1 MSDKKYK
8 FQKLTPVSDID
19 LGIYEDAINFAFDND
34 DLKNIAISGQYGAG
48 KSSLVESYKKNH
60 PNKKFVHI
68 SLAHFRTSEPTGT
81 NEPDSPPINATALEG
96 KILNQLIHQINAD
109 DIPQTN
115 FKVKKKVT
123 SKSVFKNTFWMVFF
137 IGMIL
142 HVMLFEKWRDFVS
155 LLSDGWLKTL
165 LIFTTKYDSLLIS
178 GTISAILFCVFIY
191 VLIRTQKNRNILR
204 KISLQGNEID
214 IFEES
219 EESYFD
225 RYLNEVLYLFENVN
239 ADAIVF
245 EDMDRF
251 NANNIFERLHE
262 VNRLVNIQRNLVK
275 NSWLSSKLLPKFLSG
290 FLFRL
295 LSKHKKPTLRFI
307 YLLRDDIF
315 ISKDR
320 TKFFDYIIPVI
331 PVVDSSNSYD
341 QFIPIFRNGGI
352 LSLFNENFL
361 KGLSL
366 YIDDMRILKNIY
378 NEFLV
383 YNDRLNTTELDRNKM
398 LAIIAYKNIFPKD
411 FSELQVNQGLV
422 FTIFS
427 EKENIITEEIE
438 KLEKEINDRKKDI
451 EVINNEI
458 LRSIQEVDA
467 VYDKELS
474 QYHSNPYYDKDEKAD
489 VAQRRASRK
498 ANVENKTNGKIEK
511 INEILSKLREDL
523 VDFRSKKLK
532 EIITRENIDK
542 LFKLTYINEIGEER
556 NFNEIKSSEYFD
568 LLKYLIR
575 DGYID
580 ETYTDYMTYFYENSL
595 SRIDKMFL
603 RSITDQKS
611 KEFTYQLKNP
621 KMVVTRLREVDF
633 EQEEALNFD
642 LLTYLLQT
650 QAPAHLNLI
659 KRLFKQLR
667 DNKNIEFIR
676 DYFELDKA
684 QPSFINRL
692 NTLWPEF
699 FFYALKESEF
709 SADWVKR
716 YSIGTFY
723 YYASNAIETINI
735 DNCLTDYLSDSA
747 DYLDIAEPK
756 IDKLI
761 SGFKLLN
768 VFFVNINFER
778 ANKTLFDAVYQHSL
792 YVINFANLSLMLS
805 KVYLLNSE
813 DDIRHKNYT
822 LVMSQPESPL
832 ASYINNHISNYLD
845 IVLSSCDGSITD
857 DETIVLSVL
866 NNEEISDEQKEQ
878 YINSLQTFV
887 TSLSAVESESL
898 WSSLLDKDK
907 VVCSEENILSYFVS
921 IDGLDDSLIGF
932 INRTDAELN
941 FASIDIED
949 EQEGKLFRAIIICND
964 LLNDKYE
971 KLICSLNRIYES
983 SFGINGIVG
992 DKFKILV
999 DKKII
1004 RMSVD
1009 SLEFIRESYPEQL
1022 FYYIRKNIETYVELM
1037 VAESFVL
1044 DEAISIISCNVDDDI
1059 KIKLLEFVKTSL
1071 TIHDKEYSP
1080 AVNDYILEN
1089 NFEPDEL
1096 LDLTSSYKTWPTSTQ
1111 LLILSLAI
1119 EHISTLIATSDDI
1132 PEPLLIDLFTSETL
1146 DIQDKIALLIALL
1159 SGKDLSKVVSKEY
1172 LDLLGLSEFS
1182 KILGRG
1188 KPKIEVNTA
1197 NQSLLTALR
1206 DSKLFYD
1213 FEMDEE
1219 NPTYYNIIKKQSIL
1233 GVNK

>member
-1 MSDKKYK
+1 MVMGDKKFK
-8 FQKLTPVSDID
+8 FQKLTPVGDID

-81 NEPDSPPINATALEG
+81 NEPNSPPISTTALEG

-137 IGMIL
+137 IAMIL
-142 HVMLFEKWRDFVS
+142 HVMLFEKWCDFVS

-178 GTISAILFCVFIY
+178 GTISAILSCVFIY
-191 VLIRTQKNRNILR
+191 VLIRTQKNRNMLR
-204 KISLQGNEID
+204 KISLQGNKID

-275 NSWLSSKLLPKFLSG
+275 DSWISSKLLPE
-290 FLFRL
+290 FLFRIL
-295 LSKHKKPTLRFI
+295 TKHKKPTLRFI

-341 QFIPIFRNGGI
+341 QFISIFKDGGI
-352 LSLFNENFL
+352 LSLFNESFL

-398 LAIIAYKNIFPKD
+398 LAIIAYKNIFPRD
-411 FSELQVNQGLV
+411 FGELQINQGIV
-422 FTIFS
+422 FAIFS

-438 KLEKEINDRKKDI
+438 KLEKEISDRKKDI
-451 EVINNEI
+451 EVINNEV
-458 LRSIQEVDA
+458 LGSIQEVDA

-474 QYHSNPYYDKDEKAD
+474 QYHSNPYYDKEEKAD

-633 EQEEALNFD
+633 EQEETLNFD

-650 QAPAHLNLI
+650 QTPAHLNLI

-667 DNKNIEFIR
+667 GNKSVEFIR
-676 DYFELDKA
+676 DYFELEKA
-684 QPSFINRL
+684 QPSFIYRL

-699 FFYALKESEF
+699 FSYALKESEF

-716 YSIGTFY
+716 YSIGTLY
-723 YYASNAIETINI
+723 YSASNVIETINI

-747 DYLDIAEPK
+747 DYLAIEEPK
-756 IDKLI
+756 VDKLI

-768 VFFVNINFER
+768 ASFVNINFER
-778 ANKTLFDAVYQHSL
+778 ANKALFDGVYQQSL
-792 YVINFANLSLMLS
+792 YGINFANLTLMLS
-805 KVYLLNSE
+805 KVYQFNSE

-832 ASYINNHISNYLD
+832 ARYVNNHISNYLD
-845 IVLSSCDGSITD
+845 MVLSSCDGSITD

-898 WSSLLDKDK
+898 WSSLLDKEK
-907 VVCSEENILSYFVS
+907 VVCSEENIVSYFVNV
-921 IDGLDDSLIGF
+921 DGLDDSLIGF

-949 EQEGKLFRAIIICND
+949 EQKSKLFRAIIICND

-971 KLICSLNRIYES
+971 KLICSLKRIYKS

-1037 VAESFVL
+1037 VVENFVL
-1044 DEAISIISCNVDDDI
+1044 DEAISVISWNVDDDI
-1059 KIKLLEFVKTSL
+1059 KIKLLEFVKTPL
-1071 TIHDKEYSP
+1071 AIHGKEYST
-1080 AVNDYILEN
+1080 AVNNHILEN
-1089 NFEPDEL
+1089 NFELGEL
-1096 LDLTSSYKTWPTSTQ
+1096 LNLTSSYKTWTTSTQ

-1132 PEPLLIDLFTSETL
+1132 PEPLLKDLFTSEAL

-1159 SGKDLSKVVSKEY
+1159 SGKDLGKVVCKAY

-1188 KPKIEVNTA
+1188 KPKIEVNTG
-1197 NQSLLTALR
+1197 NQGLLTALR
-1206 DSKLFYD
+1206 DSNLFYD

-1219 NPTYYNIIKKQSIL
+1219 NPSYYKIIRRRPMFDSEK
-1233 GVNK
+1233 

>member
-1 MSDKKYK
+1 MGDEKYK
-8 FQKLTPVSDID
+8 FQKLTPTSDID
-19 LGIYEDAINFAFDND
+19 LGIYEDAINFVFDND

-48 KSSLVESYKKNH
+48 KSSLIESYKKNY

-68 SLAHFRTSEPTGT
+68 SLAHFRTAEPAET
-81 NEPDSPPINATALEG
+81 NEPNSPPISANVLEG

-123 SKSVFKNTFWMVFF
+123 SKSIFKNTFWMVFF
-137 IGMIL
+137 IALIL
-142 HVMLFEKWRDFVS
+142 HVMLFDKWRDFVS
-155 LLSDGWLKTL
+155 LLSDGRLKTL
-165 LIFTTKYDSLLIS
+165 LIFTTKHDSLLIS
-178 GTISAILFCVFIY
+178 GAICAILSCVFIY
-191 VLIRTQKNRNILR
+191 VLIRIQKNRNMLR
-204 KISLQGNEID
+204 KISLQGNEIN

-239 ADAIVF
+239 ADAIIF

-251 NANNIFERLHE
+251 NANDIFERLHE
-262 VNRLVNIQRNLVK
+262 VNRLVNIQRRLVK
-275 NSWLSSKLLPKFLSG
+275 NSWLLSKLLPKFLSG

-320 TKFFDYIIPVI
+320 IKFFDYIVPVI
-331 PVVDSSNSYD
+331 PVVDSSNSYN
-341 QFIPIFRNGGI
+341 QFISIFDEGRV
-352 LSLFNENFL
+352 LKLFNERFL
-361 KGLSL
+361 QGISL
-366 YIDDMRILKNIY
+366 YVDDMRMLKNIY

-383 YNDRLNTTELDRNKM
+383 YHDRLNTTELDCNKM

-427 EKENIITEEIE
+427 EKENIINEEME
-438 KLEKEINDRKKDI
+438 KLEKEISDRKKDI

-489 VAQRRASRK
+489 VAQRRESRK
-498 ANVENKTNGKIEK
+498 VNVENKTNGKIEK

-633 EQEEALNFD
+633 EQEETLNFD

-650 QAPAHLNLI
+650 QTPAHLNLI

-667 DNKNIEFIR
+667 GNKSVEFIR
-676 DYFELDKA
+676 DYFELEKA

-699 FFYALKESEF
+699 FSYALKESEF

-716 YSIGTFY
+716 YSIGTLY
-723 YYASNAIETINI
+723 YSASNVIETINV

-747 DYLDIAEPK
+747 DYLAIAEPK

-768 VFFVNINFER
+768 ASFVNINFER
-778 ANKTLFDAVYQHSL
+778 ANKTLFDRVYQQSL
-792 YVINFANLSLMLS
+792 YGINFANITLMLS
-805 KVYLLNSE
+805 KVYQFNSE

-822 LVMSQPESPL
+822 LVMSQPEAPL
-832 ASYINNHISNYLD
+832 ARYVNNHISNYLD
-845 IVLSSCDGSITD
+845 MVLSSCEGSITD

-921 IDGLDDSLIGF
+921 LDGLDDSLIGF

-1009 SLEFIRESYPEQL
+1009 SLEFIRESYPEEL

-1037 VAESFVL
+1037 VAENFVL

-1059 KIKLLEFVKTSL
+1059 KIKLLELVKTSL

-1096 LDLTSSYKTWPTSTQ
+1096 LDLTSSYKTWATSTQ

-1188 KPKIEVNTA
+1188 KPKIEVNAT

-1219 NPTYYNIIKKQSIL
+1219 NPAYYNIIKKQSIL